1 MPMGPVRITTRTVA
15 LLVLLALP
23 AVLTAQADE
32 RGDGPMVRNPSPC
45 AGLAGGE
52 MAPPHQLTAH
62 PNEPAGYR
70 AFAAYDACFFPVDPR
85 DKRPHLGEWQMERK
99 GRMQNMRLIAD
110 PTAPGS
116 PPGVIVTRYP
126 KGFEAGRGPVY
137 WNGWDSAGNV
147 RGQKRELYV
156 SIWIKLDGHD
166 FESAPAVTKLGFI
179 GYGQN
184 PRGVGVNQGFFFLKG
199 GAKARIGPSFGLA
212 FEQQNHVD
220 RNLHQNTERRQ
231 VMTSGRWHHWEAV
244 LRLNDMGRANGT
256 FEMWVDGTQIMSHR
270 DVVYR
275 TAAQPNGFTM
285 FTWNP
290 TWGGLHATKTREDR
304 VLIDDVYLSGI
315 DLDNRRGAE

>member
-1 MPMGPVRITTRTVA
+1 MIRCLGTRLAVLAA
-15 LLVLLALP
+15 LLGTGTLDAQQP
-23 AVLTAQADE
+23 A
-32 RGDGPMVRNPSPC
+32 DGPEARNPSPC
-45 AGLAGGE
+45 TGDAEGERSTAGRSMG
-52 MAPPHQLTAH
+52 H
-62 PNEPAGYR
+62 PNEPAGYKS
-70 AFAAYDACFFPVDPR
+70 FAAYDACYFPVDSR
-85 DKRPHLGEWQMERK
+85 DERPHLGEWRMDRK

-137 WNGWDSAGNV
+137 WNGWDSAGSM

-156 SIWIKLDGHD
+156 SMWIKLDGED
-166 FESAPAVTKLGFI
+166 FEAAPAVTKLGFI

-184 PRGVGVNQGFFFLKG
+184 PERVGVNQGFFYIPNG
-199 GAKARIGPSFGLA
+199 RPPRIAPRFKLGFI
-212 FEQQNHVD
+212 QQNHVSGS
-220 RNLHQNTERRQ
+220 LQQNTERRP
-231 VMTSGRWHHWEAV
+231 VMTAGRWHHWEAV
-244 LRLNDMGRANGT
+244 LRLNDMGRANGS
-256 FEMWVDGTQIMSHR
+256 FQMWVDGTQIMSHR

-304 VLIDDVYLSGI
+304 ILIDDVYLSGI
-315 DLDNRRGAE
+315 DLNADGRRSAE